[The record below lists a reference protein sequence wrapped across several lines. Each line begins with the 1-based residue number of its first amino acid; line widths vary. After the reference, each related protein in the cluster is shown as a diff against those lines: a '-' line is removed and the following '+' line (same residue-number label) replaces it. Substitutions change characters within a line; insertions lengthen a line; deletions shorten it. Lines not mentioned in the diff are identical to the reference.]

1 MEEPDW
7 IKNVKTSII
16 YSYDNATANPG
27 EFTKKLIS
35 LMKEVMR
42 KNSGSNESRLVSR
55 KVVET
60 IIDSEHDI
68 ARNNTD
74 GRY

>member
-1 MEEPDW
+1 MDNPEW
-7 IKNVKTSII
+7 FAKLQT

-27 EFTKKLIS
+27 EFTKQLIS

-42 KNSGSNESRLVSR
+42 KNSGSNESKLVSR

-60 IIDSEHDI
+60 ITDSEHDI